1 MQLEVGGRG
10 WGGDVSDL
18 PTKSFLGIKFI
29 LEPISS
35 KKKAKKFDPGDPTS
49 QNPRWHSILGQKSE
63 QAKYLEN

>member
-35 KKKAKKFDPGDPTS
+35 KEKAKKFDPGT
-49 QNPRWHSILGQKSE
+49 L
-63 QAKYLEN
+63 QAKIQDGIRF

>member
-35 KKKAKKFDPGDPTS
+35 KKKQK
-49 QNPRWHSILGQKSE
+49 NLILGTLR
-63 QAKYLEN
+63 AKIQDGIWF